1 MQNLYQAF
9 VLAIVQGITEF
20 LPVSSSAHLIL
31 FPKLLHWPDQ
41 GLAFDVAIH
50 VGTLCAVIAYFRH
63 ELKLMIRDWLHSLKG
78 GANTKNSRLAWA
90 ISFGTI
96 PTGLAALLFHDY
108 FANDARNTAV
118 IATSTIIFGVLL
130 AVVYLTAKQKRN
142 EYSLTWK
149 DVIIVGC
156 AQALAL
162 IPGTSR
168 SGITL
173 TAGLFVGLTRQAAA
187 RYSFLLSIPVILLAG
202 AFESYKLLTSTTNYD
217 YQALL
222 FGFVVAAISGYICI
236 DLFLR
241 LLQRFGVIPF
251 VVYRLALGILLF
263 AVFGVPTSI

>member
-1 MQNLYQAF
+1 MQNFYHVF
-9 VLAIVQGITEF
+9 VLALIQGLTEF

-31 FPKLLHWPDQ
+31 FPKLLHWQDQ

-63 ELKLMIRDWLHSLKG
+63 ELKLMIKDWFGSISG
-78 GANTKNSRLAWA
+78 GPNTPNSRLAWC
-90 ISFGTI
+90 IGFGTI
-96 PTGLAALLFHDY
+96 PTGLAALFFHS
-108 FANDARNTAV
+108 FIANDARAILV
-118 IATSTIIFGVLL
+118 IAITTLVFGLL
-130 AVVYLTAKQKRN
+130 LGIVYLMAKQQRD

-149 DVIIVGC
+149 DVLTIGC

-202 AFESYKLLTSTTNYD
+202 ILEGYKLATSDIAYD

-222 FGFVVAAISGYICI
+222 FGFIVAAISGYICI

-251 VVYRLALGILLF
+251 VVYRMILGVFLLI
-263 AVFGVPTSI
+263 VSL